1 MAAMS
6 YSILYSVKPCCHA
19 ISGYR
24 LLPPL
29 PRLLAEL
36 LVCVL
41 VEEVGF
47 YYSHRALHTAALY
60 KHVHKTHHEWTAP
73 VRRKIYLIIEID
85 IGNIFEVRKIFLVW
99 KVFIRFS

>member
-1 MAAMS
+1 MS
-6 YSILYSVKPCCHA
+6 YFILYSVKPCCHA
-19 ISGYR
+19 CSGYR

-73 VRRKIYLIIEID
+73 VRQKIYLIIEID
-85 IGNIFEVRKIFLVW
+85 IGNIFEVRKIFLNVW
-99 KVFIRFS
+99 EVFIRFS